1 MIPGIREEVDEY
13 LLRHPEDRFRLGL
26 LLAQMDRGED
36 YHLRSNMNGHAVS
49 SVITLDRSRRN
60 AFLILHGAY
69 QLWIPPGGHY
79 EAPGSLYDSALRELA
94 EETGLARTRPA
105 GGSPFLLDVDTHP
118 IAARPEK
125 GEGPHFH
132 HDFMYLELLDEDFE
146 PSLQVEEVGGAD
158 WHPLDLMVAR
168 EGRMSRLASRILA
181 LPPSFL
187 A

>member
-1 MIPGIREEVDEY
+1 MIPGIHDEVDRY
-13 LLRHPEDRFRLGL
+13 LLRHPDDRNRLGL
-26 LLAQMDRGED
+26 LLTQMASGED
-36 YHLRSNMNGHAVS
+36 YRLRSNMTGHVVS
-49 SVITLDRSRRN
+49 SVIALDRSRRN

-79 EAPGSLYDSALRELA
+79 EEPGSLHDSALRELE
-94 EETGLARTRPA
+94 EETGLTGTRPA
-105 GGSPFLLDVDTHP
+105 GGSPFLLDIDTHP
-118 IAARPEK
+118 IPARPEK

-158 WHPLDLMVAR
+158 WRPLDRLA
-168 EGRMSRLASRILA
+168 EEDGRMSRLAERILA
-181 LPPSFL
+181 LPQHLL